1 MRYAIITETYP
12 PEINGVAL
20 TVQGLEQGLRARG
33 HTVDLIRPAQLDE
46 SAALTES
53 VTPSEGLTVVRGLPI
68 PRYPNLRFGLP
79 CPKKLR
85 TLWSSRR
92 PDAIYVATEGPLG
105 NSAVAVAKELGIPAI
120 TGFHTRFD
128 HYVADYGFG
137 FLRKTAIA
145 WMRRFHNRADMT
157 LVPTLELRHELLSLG
172 FANVQCLRRA
182 VDCERFDPA
191 KRSASLRTS
200 WGLGRE
206 DLAVLFV
213 GRIASEKNLDLAVDA
228 YRALQRHR
236 PDARFIWIGDGPR
249 REDLQEANPDFVFT
263 GMLRGEELAEAI
275 ASTDLFPFASVS
287 ETFGNVTLEAMAS
300 GVSVVAFDY
309 GAAHEFLRRNIHGDV
324 ISLDDESAFIAATT
338 RLGLD
343 DALRREMGLS
353 CRRAMEALHPEQV
366 AEDLD
371 SLLQQLIDRGSEHAD
386 VALAQ

>member
-33 HTVDLIRPAQLDE
+33 HVVDVIRPAQVNE
-46 SAALTES
+46 AQALTES
-53 VTPSEGLTVVRGLPI
+53 VTPSDGLTVVRGLPI

-79 CPKKLR
+79 CAKKLR
-85 TLWSSRR
+85 ALWASRR

-105 NSAVAVAKELGIPAI
+105 NSAVSVANTLGIPVI

-128 HYVADYGFG
+128 HYVVDYGFP
-137 FLRKTAIA
+137 FLRKTAIG
-145 WMRRFHNRADMT
+145 WMRRFHNRAGMT
-157 LVPTLELRHELLSLG
+157 LVPTLELKRELTSLG
-172 FANVQCLRRA
+172 FKNAQCLRRA
-182 VDCERFDPA
+182 VDCDRFNPT

-213 GRIASEKNLDLAVDA
+213 GRIAAEKNLDLAIDA
-228 YRALQRHR
+228 FRALQRHR

-249 REDLQEANPDFVFT
+249 REDLEEANPDFVFT
-263 GMLRGEELAEAI
+263 GMLRGDELAEAI
-275 ASTDLFPFASVS
+275 ASTDLFPFASKS

-300 GVSVVAFDY
+300 GVPVVAFDY
-309 GAAHEFLRRNIHGDV
+309 GAAREFLRRNIHGDV
-324 ISLDDESAFIAATT
+324 IAMDDESAFIAATT

-343 DALRREMGLS
+343 DSLRREMGLAS
-353 CRRAMEALHPEQV
+353 RHAMEALHPEQV

-371 SLLQQLIDRGSEHAD
+371 SLFHQLTDRGSEHAN

>member
-33 HTVDLIRPAQLDE
+33 HVVELVRPAQVDE
-46 SAALTES
+46 NAALAEC
-53 VTPSEGLTVVRGLPI
+53 VTPQSDLTVVRGLPI

-79 CPKKLR
+79 CAKKLR
-85 TLWSSRR
+85 SLWTATR
-92 PDAIYVATEGPLG
+92 PDAIYIATEGPLG
-105 NSAVAVAKELGIPAI
+105 NSALAIANELGIPVI

-128 HYVADYGFG
+128 HYVVDYGFG

-157 LVPTLELRHELLSLG
+157 LVPTLELRRELASLG
-172 FANVQCLRRA
+172 FKNVQCLRRA
-182 VDCERFDPA
+182 VDCQRFDPA

-213 GRIASEKNLDLAVDA
+213 GRIASEKNLELAVDA
-228 YRALQRHR
+228 FRALQRHR

-249 REDLQEANPDFVFT
+249 REELEEANGDFIFT
-263 GMLRGEELAEAI
+263 GMLRGDELAEAI
-275 ASTDLFPFASVS
+275 ASTDLFPFASSS

-300 GVSVVAFDY
+300 GVPVVAFDY
-309 GAAHEFLRRNIHGDV
+309 GAAREFLRRNIHGDV
-324 ISLDDESAFIAATT
+324 VAMDDESAFIAATT
-338 RLGLD
+338 RLALED
-343 DALRREMGLS
+343 TLRREMGIS
-353 CRRAMEALHPEQV
+353 CRRAMQALQPEQV

-371 SLLQQLIDRGSEHAD
+371 SLFHQLIDRGSEHAN